1 MTKFRPC
8 IDIHQGKVKQ
18 IVGGSLR
25 DSGAVPIENFVSDR
39 SAGWFAE
46 LFRNDNLIGGHV
58 IQLGAGNEIAARE
71 ALATY
76 PGGLQIG
83 GGIHSGNASEWL
95 DAGASH
101 VIITS
106 ALFDD
111 KGKFS
116 EDALHSITKK
126 IGKENLVIDL
136 SCRSYENRWVVAM
149 NRWQTLTDLTVDH
162 ATLDR
167 LTPYCDEF
175 LIHAADVEGLCRGID
190 TELVAELGRWG
201 KCVVTYAGGAATMN
215 DVLQLE
221 QIGCGAVDI
230 TVGSALDLFGGKG
243 LKYKDLVAWNSREL

>member
-83 GGIHSGNASEWL
+83 GGIHSGRCVAFNNKKNRQGKPSHRSILSPLRKSMGRRDEPVANAHKFNGGSRHP
-95 DAGASH
+95 GPPY
-101 VIITS
+101 
-106 ALFDD
+106 AL
-111 KGKFS
+111 
-116 EDALHSITKK
+116 L
-126 IGKENLVIDL
+126 
-136 SCRSYENRWVVAM
+136 
-149 NRWQTLTDLTVDH
+149 
-162 ATLDR
+162 
-167 LTPYCDEF
+167 
-175 LIHAADVEGLCRGID
+175 
-190 TELVAELGRWG
+190 
-201 KCVVTYAGGAATMN
+201 
-215 DVLQLE
+215 
-221 QIGCGAVDI
+221 
-230 TVGSALDLFGGKG
+230 
-243 LKYKDLVAWNSREL
+243 

>member
-126 IGKENLVIDL
+126 NWQGKPSHRSIL
-136 SCRSYENRWVVAM
+136 SPLRKSMGRRDEPVA
-149 NRWQTLTDLTVDH
+149 NAHKFNGGSRH
-162 ATLDR
+162 PGP
-167 LTPYCDEF
+167 PY
-175 LIHAADVEGLCRGID
+175 
-190 TELVAELGRWG
+190 
-201 KCVVTYAGGAATMN
+201 
-215 DVLQLE
+215 
-221 QIGCGAVDI
+221 
-230 TVGSALDLFGGKG
+230 ALL
-243 LKYKDLVAWNSREL
+243 